1 MKRHES
7 IAALTKTPDWDVIV
21 IGGGASG
28 LGAALDA
35 TMRGFRTLLLEA
47 HDFAKGTSS
56 RSTKLVHGGVRYL
69 AQGNIGLVREALH
82 ERGLLARNAAHLFI
96 NQSFIVPN
104 YRWWEGAYY
113 RLGFAIYD
121 ALAGKLGLGRSK
133 YLSAAKTLARL
144 PTVEKAGL
152 KGGVVYQ
159 DGQFDDARLAINLA
173 QTISEQGGVVL
184 NHMRVVDL
192 IRDEN
197 TGRLCGVIVR
207 DELGANAASTPE
219 GGGAT
224 YTLRAKVIVNAT
236 GVFTNAILAMS
247 DPAQGRLVVPSQGVH
262 LVLDHSFLASRD
274 ALMIPKTPDGRVLF
288 VIPWHGC
295 ALIGT
300 TDTQVAEVSEEPR
313 ALESEI
319 EFLLNTVGAYLA
331 KKPTRRDVRSVFAG
345 LRPLAAPKE
354 GEKRTKEI
362 SRSHKILVSEAGL
375 VSIIGGKWTTYRRM
389 AEDVIGKAIAVGG
402 LPQMECKTKSLA
414 IHGSLPPLPPV
425 SPDQVDLA
433 KPLSVYGSDIPA
445 IQALQASNP
454 EFAARL
460 HPAHAVTIAEVV
472 WAIRHEMA
480 ETIED
485 VLARRV
491 GLLWRDARA
500 AIEAAPRVAEVFI
513 RERGWSVAQTESQ
526 IAAFTALAKG
536 YLLDPEA

>member
-1 MKRHES
+1 MKRHEA
-7 IAALTKTPDWDVIV
+7 ITALTNTKGWDVIV

-35 TMRGFRTLLLEA
+35 TTRGFRTLLLEA

-69 AQGNIGLVREALH
+69 AQGNIGLVREALY
-82 ERGLLARNAAHLFI
+82 ERGLLARNAAHLFV

-104 YRWWEGAYY
+104 YRWWEGPYY
-113 RLGFAIYD
+113 RLGFSIYD
-121 ALAGKLGLGRSK
+121 ALDGRLSLGRSR
-133 YLSAAKTLARL
+133 YLSAGKTLSRL
-144 PTVEKAGL
+144 PTVNKSGL
-152 KGGVVYQ
+152 KGAVVYQ
-159 DGQFDDARLAINLA
+159 DGQFDDARLAVNLA
-173 QTISEQGGVVL
+173 QTITEQGGVVL

-192 IRDEN
+192 IRDES
-197 TGRLCGVIVR
+197 TGRLCGVIAR
-207 DELGANAASTPE
+207 DELGELGAHSGAARSAGQTH
-219 GGGAT
+219 
-224 YTLRAKVIVNAT
+224 TLRAKVIVNAT
-236 GVFTNAILAMS
+236 GVFTNEILAMS
-247 DPAQGRLVVPSQGVH
+247 DPAKGRLVVPSQGAH

-300 TDTQVAEVSEEPR
+300 TDTRVAEVSEEPR

-319 EFLLNTVGAYLA
+319 EFLLNTAGAYLA
-331 KKPTRRDVRSVFAG
+331 KKPTRRDVRCVFAG
-345 LRPLAAPKE
+345 LRPLAAPKD

-375 VSIIGGKWTTYRRM
+375 VSLIGGKWTTYRRM
-389 AEDVIGKAIAVGG
+389 AEEVIDKAIEVGG
-402 LPQMECKTKSLA
+402 LPQAACKTRSLA
-414 IHGSLPPLPPV
+414 IHGSVAPAP
-425 SPDQVDLA
+425 A
-433 KPLSVYGSDIPA
+433 KPLDRASPLSHYGSDGVA
-445 IQALQASNP
+445 IRALQAAAP
-454 EFAARL
+454 ELSTRL
-460 HPAHAVTIAEVV
+460 HPAHPFTLAEVV
-472 WAIRHEMA
+472 WAIRDEMA

-500 AIEAAPRVAEVFI
+500 AIEAAPRVAEVFVS
-513 RERGWSVAQTESQ
+513 ERAWTAARAESQ

-536 YLLDPEA
+536 YLLDPEM

>member
-1 MKRHES
+1 MNRPDS
-7 IAALTKTPDWDVIV
+7 IAALTKAKDWDVIV

-35 TMRGFRTLLLEA
+35 ATRGFRTLLLEA

-69 AQGNIGLVREALH
+69 AQGNIALVREALH

-104 YRWWEGAYY
+104 YRWWEGPYY
-113 RLGFAIYD
+113 RLGFSIYD
-121 ALAGKLGLGRSK
+121 ALAGKLGLGRSS
-133 YLSAAKTLARL
+133 YLGAAQTLARL
-144 PTVEKAGL
+144 PTIAEAGL
-152 KGGVVYQ
+152 KSGVVYQ

-173 QTISEQGGVVL
+173 QTIAEQGGVVL
-184 NHMRVVDL
+184 NHMRVIDL
-192 IRDEN
+192 VKEER
-197 TGRLCGVIVR
+197 TGRLCGVIAR
-207 DELGANAASTPE
+207 DELADHGAALPS
-219 GGGAT
+219 GGQA
-224 YTLRAKVIVNAT
+224 YTLRAKVVVNAT
-236 GVFTNAILAMS
+236 GVFTDEILAMS

-295 ALIGT
+295 AVIGT
-300 TDTQVAEVSEEPR
+300 TDTRVEEVSEEPR
-313 ALESEI
+313 ALESEV
-319 EFLLNTVGAYLA
+319 EFLLNTAGAYLA
-331 KKPTRRDVRSVFAG
+331 KKPTRRDVRCVFAG

-362 SRSHKILVSEAGL
+362 SRSHKILVSETGL

-389 AEDVIGKAIAVGG
+389 AEDLIDRAIAVGG
-402 LPQMECKTKSLA
+402 LPQTACKTKSLA
-414 IHGSLPPLPPV
+414 IHGNCPPV
-425 SPDQVDLA
+425 PPEQVKRA
-433 KPLSVYGSDIPA
+433 NPLSHYGSDTPA

-460 HPAHAVTIAEVV
+460 HPAHLFTIAEVV

-491 GLLWRDARA
+491 GILWRDARA
-500 AIEAAPRVAEVFI
+500 AIEAAPRVAEVFV
-513 RERGWSVAQTESQ
+513 RERGWAAAQAESQ

-536 YLLDPEA
+536 YLLDS

>member
-1 MKRHES
+1 MKRHDA
-7 IAALTKTPDWDVIV
+7 IAALTQNQDWDVIV

-35 TMRGFRTLLLEA
+35 TTRGFRTLLLES

-69 AQGNIGLVREALH
+69 AQGNIGLVREALY

-104 YRWWEGAYY
+104 YRWWEGPYY
-113 RLGFAIYD
+113 RLGFSIYD
-121 ALAGKLGLGRSK
+121 ALAGKLGLGRAR
-133 YLSAAKTLARL
+133 YLSAEKTLARL
-144 PTVEKAGL
+144 PTVERRGL

-159 DGQFDDARLAINLA
+159 DGQFDDARLAISLA
-173 QTISEQGGVVL
+173 QTICDEGGIVL

-192 IRDEN
+192 IRDES
-197 TGRLCGVIVR
+197 TGRLCGVIAR
-207 DELGANAASTPE
+207 DELGANGVSTPE

-224 YTLRAKVIVNAT
+224 YTLRAKVIINAT

-295 ALIGT
+295 AVIGT
-300 TDTQVAEVSEEPR
+300 TDTQIAQVSEEPR

-319 EFLLNTVGAYLA
+319 EFLLNTAGAYLA
-331 KKPTRRDVRSVFAG
+331 KKPTRQDVRCVFAG

-389 AEDVIGKAIAVGG
+389 AEDVIDRAIEVGG
-402 LPQMECKTKSLA
+402 LPPVACKTKSLA
-414 IHGSLPPLPPV
+414 IHGNLPPA
-425 SPDQVDLA
+425 QVDRA
-433 KPLSVYGSDIPA
+433 DSLSHYGSDSPA
-445 IQALQASNP
+445 IRELQASSP

-460 HPAHAVTIAEVV
+460 HPAHAFTVAEVV
-472 WAIRHEMA
+472 WAIRNEMA

-491 GLLWRDARA
+491 GILWRDARA
-500 AIEAAPRVAEVFI
+500 AIEAAPRVAEVFV
-513 RERGWSVAQTESQ
+513 RERAWTAAHAESQ

-536 YLLDPEA
+536 YLFDPEG

>member
-1 MKRHES
+1 MKRHEA
-7 IAALTKTPDWDVIV
+7 IASLTKNQDWDVIV

-35 TMRGFRTLLLEA
+35 TTRGFRTLLLES

-69 AQGNIGLVREALH
+69 AQGNIGLVREALY

-104 YRWWEGAYY
+104 YRWWEGLYY

-121 ALAGKLGLGRSK
+121 ALAGKLRLGRSR
-133 YLSAAKTLARL
+133 YLSAEKTLSRL
-144 PTVEKAGL
+144 PTVERAGL

-173 QTISEQGGVVL
+173 QTITEQGGVVL

-192 IRDEN
+192 IKDET
-197 TGRLCGVIVR
+197 TGRLCGVIAR
-207 DELGANAASTPE
+207 DELGANAASAPE
-219 GGGAT
+219 GGGPVH
-224 YTLRAKVIVNAT
+224 TLRAKVIVNAT

-295 ALIGT
+295 AVIGT

-319 EFLLNTVGAYLA
+319 EFLLNTAGAYLA
-331 KKPTRRDVRSVFAG
+331 KKPTRREVRCVFAG

-389 AEDVIGKAIAVGG
+389 AEDVINRAIEVGG
-402 LPQMECKTKSLA
+402 LPQAACKTKSLA
-414 IHGSLPPLPPV
+414 IHGNLPPLPSALPE
-425 SPDQVDLA
+425 QVDLA
-433 KPLSVYGSDIPA
+433 NPLSVYGSDSPA
-445 IQALQASNP
+445 IRALQESAP

-460 HPAHAVTIAEVV
+460 HPAHDFTVAEVV

-491 GLLWRDARA
+491 GILWRDARA
-500 AIEAAPRVAEVFI
+500 AI
-513 RERGWSVAQTESQ
+513 RGWSAAQAESQ
-526 IAAFTALAKG
+526 IDAFTALAKG
-536 YLLDPEA
+536 YLLNPEA

>member
-1 MKRHES
+1 MNRQES
-7 IAALTKTPDWDVIV
+7 IAAHTQNQDWDVVV

-35 TMRGFRTLLLEA
+35 TTRGFRTLLLEA

-69 AQGNIGLVREALH
+69 AQGNVGLVREALH

-104 YRWWEGAYY
+104 YRWWEGPYY

-121 ALAGKLGLGRSK
+121 ALAGKLRLGRSRH
-133 YLSAAKTLARL
+133 LSAEETRARL
-144 PTVEKAGL
+144 PTVERAGL

-159 DGQFDDARLAINLA
+159 DGQFDDARLAVSLA
-173 QTISEQGGVVL
+173 QTIAEQGGVVL

-192 IRDEN
+192 IKDEV
-197 TGRLCGVIVR
+197 TGRLCGVIAR
-207 DELGANAASTPE
+207 DELGANGISPPD
-219 GGGAT
+219 GGQTHA
-224 YTLRAKVIVNAT
+224 LRAKVIVNAT

-247 DPAQGRLVVPSQGVH
+247 DPSQGRLVVPSQGVH

-295 ALIGT
+295 AVIGT
-300 TDTQVAEVSEEPR
+300 TDTQVAEASEEPR

-319 EFLLNTVGAYLA
+319 EFLLNTAGAYLA
-331 KKPTRRDVRSVFAG
+331 KKPTRRDVRCVFAG
-345 LRPLAAPKE
+345 LRPLAAPRE
-354 GEKRTKEI
+354 GEKSTKEI

-389 AEDVIGKAIAVGG
+389 AEDVIDRAIEVGG
-402 LPQMECKTKSLA
+402 LPQAACQTKSLA
-414 IHGSLPPLPPV
+414 IRGNV
-425 SPDQVDLA
+425 VFPDQVDRA
-433 KPLSVYGSDIPA
+433 DSLSHYGSDSAA
-445 IQALQASNP
+445 IRELQASNP

-460 HPAHAVTIAEVV
+460 HPAHVFTIAEVV
-472 WAIRHEMA
+472 WAIRNEMA

-491 GLLWRDARA
+491 GILWRDARA
-500 AIEAAPRVAEVFI
+500 AIEAAPRVAEILVN
-513 RERGWSVAQTESQ
+513 ERAWTASYAESQ
-526 IAAFTALAKG
+526 IAEFTALAKG
-536 YLLDPEA
+536 YLLDP

>member
-1 MKRHES
+1 MNRQES
-7 IAALTKTPDWDVIV
+7 IAALAQDQDWDVIV

-35 TMRGFRTLLLEA
+35 TTRGFRTLLLEA

-69 AQGNIGLVREALH
+69 AQGNVGLVREALH

-104 YRWWEGAYY
+104 YRWWEGPYY

-121 ALAGKLGLGRSK
+121 ALAGKLSLGRSRH
-133 YLSAAKTLARL
+133 LSAEETRSRL
-144 PTVEKAGL
+144 PKVKKAGL

-159 DGQFDDARLAINLA
+159 DGQFDDARLAVSLA
-173 QTISEQGGVVL
+173 QTITEQGGGVL

-192 IRDEN
+192 IKDES
-197 TGRLCGVIVR
+197 TGRLCGVIAR
-207 DELGANAASTPE
+207 DELGANATSAEKE
-219 GGGAT
+219 GDGAT
-224 YTLRAKVIVNAT
+224 YAFRAKVIVNAT

-247 DPAQGRLVVPSQGVH
+247 DPSQGRLVVPSQGVH

-288 VIPWHGC
+288 VIPWNGC
-295 ALIGT
+295 AVIGT
-300 TDTQVAEVSEEPR
+300 TDTQVAEASEEPR

-319 EFLLNTVGAYLA
+319 EFLLNTAGAYLT

-345 LRPLAAPKE
+345 LRPLAAPRQ
-354 GEKRTKEI
+354 GEKSTKEI

-389 AEDVIGKAIAVGG
+389 AEDVIDRAIAVGG
-402 LPQMECKTKSLA
+402 LPQAACKTKSLT
-414 IHGSLPPLPPV
+414 IHGNVLPEQLDRANPL
-425 SPDQVDLA
+425 A
-433 KPLSVYGSDIPA
+433 RYGSDIPA
-445 IQALQASNP
+445 IRELQASNP

-460 HPAHAVTIAEVV
+460 HPAHGFTIAEVV

-491 GLLWRDARA
+491 GILWRDARA
-500 AIEAAPRVAEVFI
+500 AIEAAPRVAEIFV
-513 RERGWSVAQTESQ
+513 RERGWTVAQAGAQ

-536 YLLDPEA
+536 YLLDSEA